1 MVVVLQIIV
10 IGFLLCA
17 GMKCSD
23 ILQIIVFWGLTLCR
37 DEMF

>member
-10 IGFLLCA
+10 FGFLLCV

-23 ILQIIVFWGLTLCR
+23 ILLIIVFWVLTLCR
-37 DEMF
+37 HEMF